1 MTLDPIPLERLAFAL
16 VPALAVV
23 ALMRRWNVGAGK
35 ALYAFARMFVQLLA
49 IGYGLVYIFNA
60 DSALIVLLILAAMS
74 LAASW
79 IALNTVETGRR
90 ALFPASLTSMLAG
103 GGVTLVFIL
112 GGVLRLD
119 PWYAPHAVI
128 PIAGMTFSSSMTA
141 VSLAAERLQ
150 VELGNGAAPHAARA
164 GAFQT
169 AMIPIIN
176 SLFAVGLVALPGL
189 MTGQILSGVSPLIA
203 ARYQIMVMCMMFS
216 SAGLS
221 TAAFLYLSRNLP
233 VFAKTRAKE

>member
-23 ALMRRWNVGAGK
+23 ALMRRWKVGAGK

-79 IALNTVETGRR
+79 IALNTVETGKR
-90 ALFPASLTSMLAG
+90 ALLPTSLASMLAG

-112 GGVLRLD
+112 GGVLQLD
-119 PWYAPHAVI
+119 PWYAPHVVI

-150 VELGNGAAPHAARA
+150 AELGNGAAPPAARA
-164 GAFQT
+164 RAFQT

-176 SLFAVGLVALPGL
+176 SLFAVGFVALPGM